1 MTLRASNRVARVQS
15 WLGGGALV
23 LLGCGAN
30 SVDDPSLESQSAG
43 AAASASSVPG
53 AREGADF
60 FGACPRPLG
69 TAEELAR
76 TPRADPNLELLA
88 LTLDAGQLTATQATY
103 ERVVAD
109 VGAIRASAPS
119 LANIA
124 FSPPHD
130 GHTLLIS
137 FGDNAMDALAAG
149 RYSAWDCLLEA
160 YRVEIGPVDDLFPYA
175 PTLFLDGIFDMPRLG
190 ELFEQLPDA
199 SVQINVIAGPRPLCA
214 TRQDEHYEYVVDR
227 TNGKC
232 VTSPCR
238 GIFRRF
244 VSDAAGEVSALES
257 WTSTDGPAPA
267 WFSAVCN

>member
-1 MTLRASNRVARVQS
+1 
-15 WLGGGALV
+15 
-23 LLGCGAN
+23 
-30 SVDDPSLESQSAG
+30 
-43 AAASASSVPG
+43 
-53 AREGADF
+53 
-60 FGACPRPLG
+60 
-69 TAEELAR
+69 
-76 TPRADPNLELLA
+76 
-88 LTLDAGQLTATQATY
+88 
-103 ERVVAD
+103 VVAD

-137 FGDNAMDALAAG
+137 FGDDAMDALAAG

-190 ELFEQLPDA
+190 ELFDQLPDA
-199 SVQINVIAGPRPLCA
+199 SVQINVIGGPRPLCA
-214 TRQDEHYEYVVDR
+214 TRQGEHYEYVVDR

-238 GIFRRF
+238 GTFRRF